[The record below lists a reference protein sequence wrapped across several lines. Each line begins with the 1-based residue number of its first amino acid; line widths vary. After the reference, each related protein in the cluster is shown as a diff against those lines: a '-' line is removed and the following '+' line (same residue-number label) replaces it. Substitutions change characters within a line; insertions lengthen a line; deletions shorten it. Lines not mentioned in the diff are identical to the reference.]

1 MSGQNDISVLRQR
14 LRELLVQNREM
25 REKLALQMAE
35 NRKMSKELTRALEA
49 TLRWEG
55 GKNRL

>member
-1 MSGQNDISVLRQR
+1 MSGRNDIPLLRQR

-49 TLRWEG
+49 TIDETSLR
-55 GKNRL
+55 